1 MYNKHETYKLK
12 TCEELHGHK
21 RLTILVLRNYT
32 VIWSSF
38 RKLWID
44 DGDSYLIEKLFGVD
58 KTARWIK
65 WSV

>member
-12 TCEELHGHK
+12 ICKELHGHK
-21 RLTILVLRNYT
+21 RLTILVHQNYT

-38 RKLWID
+38 RKLWTDDID
-44 DGDSYLIEKLFGVD
+44 PYLIDKLFWVD
-58 KTARWIK
+58 KTVRWIE